1 MSYQTILKQVHPD
14 ERRRYLEDNA
24 DKVLEDYYY
33 VRRLTEEELE
43 AVAVKLGHAMVE
55 IAKYNQQKA
64 DYLARLK
71 EEMAPYNIL
80 VKEATEVLRT
90 KTEEV
95 TGLAFEFKDLENG
108 MVETY
113 SEEGD
118 LLGSR
123 RMRPE
128 EGENQVSIFRMRRSG
143 TDD

>member
-1 MSYQTILKQVHPD
+1 MSYQTILKNIPPS
-14 ERRRYLEDNA
+14 ERRRYLEDSA
-24 DKVLEDYYY
+24 DKVLEDYSY

-43 AVAVKLGHAMVE
+43 AVAVKLGEAMVE
-55 IAKYNQQKA
+55 LAKYNQQKA

-71 EEMAPYNIL
+71 EEMAPFNSL
-80 VKEATEVLRT
+80 VKEATEALRT

-108 MVETY
+108 MIETY

-128 EGENQVSIFRMRRSG
+128 EGENQVSIFRMRSG